1 MEYLSDWTIVLLCFV
16 TGLLSWHSLVEDP
29 SASVPGWVTELAV
42 IAHGVAWSSNI
53 MATIGAWY
61 SFFFYPICE
70 TLEGVNNWPK
80 CYLEWYRLAEHGLNM
95 LVLLGDWRWGC
106 VPLRR
111 KDLGW
116 SVIFLETYAMWAWL
130 IMFNTGRC
138 PYDMFDFGTG

>member
-1 MEYLSDWTIVLLCFV
+1 
-16 TGLLSWHSLVEDP
+16 
-29 SASVPGWVTELAV
+29 
-42 IAHGVAWSSNI
+42 
-53 MATIGAWY
+53 
-61 SFFFYPICE
+61 
-70 TLEGVNNWPK
+70 
-80 CYLEWYRLAEHGLNM
+80 M

-138 PYDMFDFGTG
+138 PYDMFDFGTGWTEGKFILIFVWAIVLTSCFVYSSVALRRFGRDRGVSHGGEVDVRCEGSKRGTGPGGWRRRRAPGESRREIRVPLVVTG

>member
-1 MEYLSDWTIVLLCFV
+1 ML
-16 TGLLSWHSLVEDP
+16 
-29 SASVPGWVTELAV
+29 
-42 IAHGVAWSSNI
+42 
-53 MATIGAWY
+53 
-61 SFFFYPICE
+61 
-70 TLEGVNNWPK
+70 
-80 CYLEWYRLAEHGLNM
+80 LNM

-138 PYDMFDFGTG
+138 PYDMFDFGTGWTEGKFILIFVWAIVLTSCFVYSSVAVRRVGRDRGVSHGGEVVVCCEGS

>member
-1 MEYLSDWTIVLLCFV
+1 
-16 TGLLSWHSLVEDP
+16 
-29 SASVPGWVTELAV
+29 
-42 IAHGVAWSSNI
+42 
-53 MATIGAWY
+53 
-61 SFFFYPICE
+61 
-70 TLEGVNNWPK
+70 
-80 CYLEWYRLAEHGLNM
+80 M

-138 PYDMFDFGTG
+138 PYDMFDFGTGWTEIPWLCAALAGIAACHMAARWMYARRDRIAGRDPAGGENDALPVNPGAKYESL